1 MQMENEKLH
10 RISSFKEWLRGQKI
24 NEGLNSGTT
33 VNPKY
38 RQTNVLYGFAEY
50 SALLQ
55 EAYCTLQFD
64 QYNSVIDK
72 CLNDLERESPGLKF
86 NNILD
91 LAKKKVKGDDGE
103 DSIDSYLYQLVETH
117 MKDEPIKV
125 QDTEQDDNSVNNDHV
140 LKSARNL
147 FIHHIVEDIK
157 KRFNY
162 DDTK

>member
-1 MQMENEKLH
+1 MENEKLH

-55 EAYCTLQFD
+55 ETYCTLQFD

-72 CLNDLERESPGLKF
+72 CLNDLEREAPGLKF

-103 DSIDSYLYQLVETH
+103 GSIDSYLYQLAETH
-117 MKDEPIKV
+117 MKGEPIKV
-125 QDTEQDDNSVNNDHV
+125 QDTELDDDSVNNDHV

-147 FIHHIVEDIK
+147 FIYHIVEDIK

>member
-1 MQMENEKLH
+1 MENEKLH

-55 EAYCTLQFD
+55 EAYGTLQFD

-72 CLNDLERESPGLKF
+72 CLNDLEREAPGLKF

-125 QDTEQDDNSVNNDHV
+125 QDTELDDNSVNNDHV

-147 FIHHIVEDIK
+147 FIHHIISDIK
-157 KRFNY
+157 NQKEVQL
-162 DDTK
+162 

>member
-55 EAYCTLQFD
+55 EAYGTLQFD

-72 CLNDLERESPGLKF
+72 CLNDLEREAPGLKF

-125 QDTEQDDNSVNNDHV
+125 QDTELDDNSVNNDHV

-147 FIHHIVEDIK
+147 FIHHIISDIK
-157 KRFNY
+157 NQKEVQL
-162 DDTK
+162 

>member
-1 MQMENEKLH
+1 MC
-10 RISSFKEWLRGQKI
+10 SF
-24 NEGLNSGTT
+24 
-33 VNPKY
+33 
-38 RQTNVLYGFAEY
+38 
-50 SALLQ
+50 Q
-55 EAYCTLQFD
+55 EAALQRK
-64 QYNSVIDK
+64 Q
-72 CLNDLERESPGLKF
+72 
-86 NNILD
+86 
-91 LAKKKVKGDDGE
+91 VKGDHGE

-125 QDTEQDDNSVNNDHV
+125 QDTELDDKSVNNYHV

>member
-1 MQMENEKLH
+1 MENEKSH

-55 EAYCTLQFD
+55 EAYGTLQFD

-72 CLNDLERESPGLKF
+72 CLNDLEREAPGLKF

-103 DSIDSYLYQLVETH
+103 DNIDSYLYQLVETH

-125 QDTEQDDNSVNNDHV
+125 QDTELDDNSVNNDHV

>member
-1 MQMENEKLH
+1 MENEKLH

-55 EAYCTLQFD
+55 EAYGTLQFD

-72 CLNDLERESPGLKF
+72 CLNDLEREAPGLKF

-103 DSIDSYLYQLVETH
+103 DSIYSYLYQLVETH

-125 QDTEQDDNSVNNDHV
+125 QDTELDDNSVNNDHV

-147 FIHHIVEDIK
+147 FIHHIISDIK
-157 KRFNY
+157 NQKEVQL
-162 DDTK
+162 

>member
-1 MQMENEKLH
+1 MENEKLQ
-10 RISSFKEWLRGQKI
+10 RIRSFKEWLRGQKI
-24 NEGLNSGTT
+24 NEGLNSGT
-33 VNPKY
+33 VVSPIY

-50 SALLQ
+50 SDLLQ

-72 CLNDLERESPGLKF
+72 CLNNLERETPGLKF

-91 LAKKKVKGDDGE
+91 LAKKKIKGGDGE

-125 QDTEQDDNSVNNDHV
+125 QDTELNNDSANNDHV
-140 LKSARNL
+140 LKAARNL
-147 FIHHIVEDIK
+147 FIYHIVEDIK
-157 KRFNY
+157 NRLNY
-162 DDTK
+162 DDMK

>member
-1 MQMENEKLH
+1 MQMENEKSH

-55 EAYCTLQFD
+55 EAYGTLQFD

-72 CLNDLERESPGLKF
+72 CLNDLEREAPGLKF

-103 DSIDSYLYQLVETH
+103 DNIDSYLYQLVETH

-125 QDTEQDDNSVNNDHV
+125 QDTELDDNSVNNDHV